1 MRYRRLGKTGLN
13 VSVIGLGT
21 WQFGGEWGKA
31 FAQDEVDRM
40 FARARDLGIN
50 LVDTAECY
58 GDHLSESLVGG
69 AIRAAG
75 RREDWVVATKFGHKF
90 HGYMNRTDERSAA
103 HVRQQLDDSLRALDT
118 EYIDLYQFH
127 SVRDAEFD
135 DPEVRRVLEDAVASG
150 RVRHLGNSV
159 SSNLDPAHQV
169 DGSSAARVGVIQI
182 VYNRLD
188 RRPEQAAFP
197 SCRRQDL
204 GVLARV
210 PLASGFLSGKY
221 KPGQTSFAAGDFRA
235 GQDRAAIDEKL
246 REVERIA
253 RDEVPP
259 GTDMAE
265 WALAW
270 CLRHDAVTAVIPGC
284 KSVEQVESNAR
295 AASLPTVRD
304 DHPLAA
310 PAGTGTRG

>member
-40 FARARDLGIN
+40 FARAADLGIN

-69 AIRAAG
+69 AIRG
-75 RREDWVVATKFGHKF
+75 RRDDWVVATKFGHKF
-90 HGYMNRTDERSAA
+90 HGYMNRPDERSAA
-103 HVRQQLDDSLRALDT
+103 DVRRQLEDSLRALQTD
-118 EYIDLYQFH
+118 YIDVYQFH
-127 SVRDAEFD
+127 SVRDVEFD
-135 DPEVRRVLEDAVASG
+135 DGAVRRVLEDAVRG
-150 RVRHLGNSV
+150 GKVRHVGNSV

-169 DGSSAARVGVIQI
+169 NGSSAAGVGVIQI

-188 RRPEQAAFP
+188 RRPEAAAFP
-197 SCRRQDL
+197 SCRRQGL

-221 KPGQTSFAAGDFRA
+221 KPGRTSFAQGDFRA
-235 GQDRAAIDEKL
+235 GQDAEAVDEKL
-246 REVERIA
+246 KEVERIA

-259 GTDMAE
+259 GVNMAE

-270 CLRHDAVTAVIPGC
+270 CLQHESVTAVIPGC
-284 KSVEQVESNAR
+284 KSVEHVESNAR
-295 AASLPTVRD
+295 AADLPTVRD

-310 PAGTGTRG
+310 SVRHV

>member
-1 MRYRRLGKTGLN
+1 MKYRRLGKTGLN

-21 WQFGGEWGKA
+21 WQLGGEWGKA

-40 FARARDLGIN
+40 FARAADLGIN

-58 GDHLSESLVGG
+58 GDHLSESLVGS
-69 AIRAAG
+69 AIRNGAGG
-75 RREDWVVATKFGHKF
+75 RREDWVVATKFGHRF
-90 HGYMNRTDERSAA
+90 HGHMNRTDERSAA
-103 HVRQQLDDSLRALDT
+103 HVRQQLEDSLRAMKTD
-118 EYIDLYQFH
+118 YVDLYQFH

-135 DPEVRRVLEDAVASG
+135 DADLRRVLEDAVASG
-150 RVRHLGNSV
+150 KVRHLGNSV

-169 DGSSAARVGVIQI
+169 DGSSAANVGAIQI

-188 RRPEQAAFP
+188 RRPEEAAFP

-210 PLASGFLSGKY
+210 PLASGLLTGKY
-221 KPGQTSFAAGDFRA
+221 KPGRTSFAPGDFRA
-235 GQDRAAIDEKL
+235 GQERASIDAKL
-246 REVERIA
+246 TEVERIA

-259 GTDMAE
+259 GVSMAE

-270 CLRHDAVTAVIPGC
+270 CLRHDAVTSVIPGC

-295 AASLPTVRD
+295 AAALPMVRD
-304 DHPLAA
+304 DHPQAA
-310 PAGTGTRG
+310 RFPNV